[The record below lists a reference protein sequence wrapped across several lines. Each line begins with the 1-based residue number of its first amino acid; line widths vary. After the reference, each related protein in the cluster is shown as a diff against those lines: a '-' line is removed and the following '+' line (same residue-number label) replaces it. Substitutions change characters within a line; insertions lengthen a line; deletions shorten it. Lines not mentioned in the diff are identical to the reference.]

1 MKDIPVF
8 TTENGAASLIL
19 REIPARKAAYVRIQ
33 SSRTPEA
40 LALEC
45 ACFCRMCGAETV
57 YAAGDP
63 ALEAYPFH
71 TAVLRLARP
80 VEGLPDTDAALFPV
94 QEETLER
101 WREIYNEAMASVPNA
116 SWMTLSDAREMLRE
130 GDGYFVHR
138 GEELLGI
145 GRASGETIWTLAAV
159 KRGAG
164 ADVVLALTH
173 ALTGD
178 RVVLEAASEN
188 RRAMALYERLGFLK
202 IQELSRWYRLP

>member
-19 REIPARKAAYVRIQ
+19 REIPARKIAYVRLQ

-45 ACFCRMCGAETV
+45 AEFCRLCGAETV

-63 ALEAYPFH
+63 ALEIYPFH

-145 GRASGETIWTLAAV
+145 GRASGETIRTLAAV

-188 RRAMALYERLGFLK
+188 RRAMALYERLGFGK
-202 IQELSRWYRLP
+202 VQELSRWYRLP